1 MIPDI
6 NLIVAASRA
15 DHVHHRIAITWL
27 NEAIAACESGGSI
40 EILPIVAA
48 AFLRLVTNIK
58 VFRNPSPIRD
68 AVAFM
73 DALLAT
79 PGVEMPEIGREWAM
93 LRNLC
98 REGRFSGNDIPD
110 VWIAAAVKTL
120 HGHLVTF
127 DRGFRRMLSKGEL
140 TVLSIAA

>member
-15 DHVHHRIAITWL
+15 DHIHHSIAIKWL
-27 NEAIAACESGGSI
+27 NQAIKACESGGSI
-40 EILPIVAA
+40 EILPMVAA
-48 AFLRLVTNIK
+48 GFLRLVTNVR
-58 VFRNPSPIRD
+58 VFPNPSPTRD

-79 PGVEMPEIGREWAM
+79 PGVEMPESGREWPTV
-93 LRNLC
+93 RDLC
-98 REGRFSGNDIPD
+98 REGRFGGNDIPD

-127 DRGFRRMLSKGEL
+127 DRFLPHAEQGEL
-140 TVLSIAA
+140 TVLSIVV